1 MDRIDQALATLWA
14 KKNERDGRLTWL
26 PLTTHL
32 EDTKGVITCLYQ
44 HWMSDGQKEILLHT
58 IKPAVGTV
66 DEALGCRLAQ
76 FLASVHDIGKA
87 TPVFQTQ
94 KGFQH
99 AADLDDALV
108 EHRASLESASYL

>member
-14 KKNERDGRLTWL
+14 KKNDRDGRLTWL

-66 DEALGCRLAQ
+66 DEALGRRLA
-76 FLASVHDIGKA
+76 
-87 TPVFQTQ
+87 
-94 KGFQH
+94 
-99 AADLDDALV
+99 
-108 EHRASLESASYL
+108 